1 MKKLFATLVLLAGFA
16 ANADYLY
23 WMIDTSSDIGGA
35 GQYEYEYQ
43 SINLVYNSKT
53 LQSFAY
59 DNDLGNKFNSGGY
72 FEYSGDFIDST
83 GSSFWVELVSS
94 GNSVAKSTAYTYT
107 ELINMGALFKGSS
120 MSSNVGNVVSFGGFA
135 PVPEPTSGVL
145 LLIGGM
151 LLGLK
156 RRRMA

>member
-23 WMIDTSSDIGGA
+23 WMIDTGSGNGGA
-35 GQYEYEYQ
+35 SGYTYD
-43 SINLVYNSKT
+43 SINLMYGSTT
-53 LQSFAY
+53 LQSVSFS
-59 DNDLGNKFNSGGY
+59 DNLGDMFSAGGY
-72 FEYSGDFIDST
+72 FEYSGEIDST

-94 GNSVAKSTAYTYT
+94 GNSVAKSTPQYTYN

-120 MSSNVGNVVSFGGFA
+120 MSSNVGNIAPFGNFTS
-135 PVPEPTSGVL
+135 VPEPTSGVL
-145 LLIGGM
+145 FLIGGM

>member
-23 WMIDTSSDIGGA
+23 WMIDTGAENSVAGG
-35 GQYEYEYQ
+35 YTFDTV
-43 SINLVYNSKT
+43 NLMYDSGT
-53 LQSFAY
+53 LQSVA
-59 DNDLGNKFNSGGY
+59 NSSNLESMFNSGGY
-72 FEYSGDFIDST
+72 FEYSGDIINAT

-94 GNSVAKSTAYTYT
+94 GSSVAKSTAYTYT
-107 ELINMGALFKGSS
+107 DLINMGALFKGSS
-120 MSSNVGNVVSFGGFA
+120 MSSNVGNIAPFGGFA

-145 LLIGGM
+145 LLFGGM

>member
-23 WMIDTSSDIGGA
+23 WMIDTGKGNGGA
-35 GQYEYEYQ
+35 GGYTFD
-43 SINLVYNSKT
+43 SINLVYDSRT
-53 LQSFAY
+53 LQSAA
-59 DNDLGNKFNSGGY
+59 NSSNLESIFNSGGY
-72 FEYSGDFIDST
+72 FEYSGEIIDST

-94 GNSVAKSTAYTYT
+94 GNSVAKSTTQYSYN
-107 ELINMGALFKGSS
+107 ELITMGALFKGSS
-120 MSSNVGNVVSFGGFA
+120 MSSNVGNIASFGNFTS
-135 PVPEPTSGVL
+135 VPEPTSGVL
-145 LLIGGM
+145 FLIGGM

>member
-23 WMIDTSSDIGGA
+23 WMIDTGSGNGGA
-35 GQYEYEYQ
+35 GGYTYD
-43 SINLVYNSKT
+43 SINLMYGST
-53 LQSFAY
+53 ILQSASFS
-59 DNDLGNKFNSGGY
+59 DNLGDMFSAGGY
-72 FEYSGDFIDST
+72 FEYSGEIIDST

-94 GNSVAKSTAYTYT
+94 GNSVAKSTPQYTYN

-120 MSSNVGNVVSFGGFA
+120 MSSNVGNIASFGNFTS
-135 PVPEPTSGVL
+135 VPEPTSGVL
-145 LLIGGM
+145 FLIGGM

>member
-1 MKKLFATLVLLAGFA
+1 M
-16 ANADYLY
+16 
-23 WMIDTSSDIGGA
+23 
-35 GQYEYEYQ
+35 
-43 SINLVYNSKT
+43 
-53 LQSFAY
+53 
-59 DNDLGNKFNSGGY
+59 FNSGGY
-72 FEYSGDFIDST
+72 FEYSSDIIDAT

-94 GNSVAKSTAYTYT
+94 GSSVAKSTSYTYDQ
-107 ELINMGALFKGSS
+107 LINMGALFKGSS
-120 MSSNVGNVVSFGGFA
+120 MSSNVGNVASFGGFA

>member
-23 WMIDTSSDIGGA
+23 WMIDTGSGNGGA
-35 GQYEYEYQ
+35 SGYTYD
-43 SINLVYNSKT
+43 SINLVYDSRT
-53 LQSFAY
+53 LQSAA
-59 DNDLGNKFNSGGY
+59 NSSNLESIFNSGGY
-72 FEYSGDFIDST
+72 FEYSGDIIDAT

-107 ELINMGALFKGSS
+107 DLINMGALFKGSS
-120 MSSNVGNVVSFGGFA
+120 MSSNVGNIASFGNFTS
-135 PVPEPTSGVL
+135 VPEPTSGVL
-145 LLIGGM
+145 FLIGGM

>member
-23 WMIDTSSDIGGA
+23 WMIDTGAENSGA
-35 GQYEYEYQ
+35 GGYMFD
-43 SINLVYNSKT
+43 SINLVYDSGT
-53 LQSFAY
+53 LQSV
-59 DNDLGNKFNSGGY
+59 GNSSNLESIFNSGGY
-72 FEYSGDFIDST
+72 FEYSGDIINAT

-94 GNSVAKSTAYTYT
+94 GNSVAKSTSYAYDQ
-107 ELINMGALFKGSS
+107 LINMGALFKGSS

-156 RRRMA
+156 RRRMV

>member
-23 WMIDTSSDIGGA
+23 WMIDTGSGNGGA
-35 GQYEYEYQ
+35 GGYTYD
-43 SINLVYNSKT
+43 SINLMYGST
-53 LQSFAY
+53 ILQSASF
-59 DNDLGNKFNSGGY
+59 DEDLGDMFSAGGY
-72 FEYSGDFIDST
+72 FEYSGEIIDST

-94 GNSVAKSTAYTYT
+94 GNSVAKSTAYTYDQ
-107 ELINMGALFKGSS
+107 LINMGALFTGSS
-120 MSSNVGNVVSFGGFA
+120 MSSNVGNVASFGGFA